1 LSEESKELIKTNKS
15 REIQAADIT
24 EDNLETYQ
32 RQQFIKEVP
41 DLMEVTFKKL
51 KEQISNGDKN
61 ALKMGLEVLNFI
73 KAGGGLTIQTNTY
86 NQTLNASKNN
96 GETFASIVKNLDN
109 VRSKP
114 KKNDDSIIDAE
125 IVG

>member
-1 LSEESKELIKTNKS
+1 LPEQSKELSKIPKS
-15 REIQAADIT
+15 VEIQAADIT

-41 DLMEVTFKKL
+41 ELMQVTFEKL
-51 KEQISNGDKN
+51 KEQIKTGDKN

-86 NQTLNASKNN
+86 NQTLNANKNN

-109 VRSKP
+109 VRG
-114 KKNDDSIIDAE
+114 KKKTDDTIIDAE
-125 IVG
+125 IIS

>member
-1 LSEESKELIKTNKS
+1 MSEVGKELIKSSKAT
-15 REIQAADIT
+15 EIQAAEIT
-24 EDNLETYQ
+24 KENLEDYQ

-41 DLMEVTFKKL
+41 DLMEVTFSKL
-51 KEQISNGDKN
+51 KEQIKGGDKQ

-73 KAGGGLTIQTNTY
+73 KTGGGLTIQSNTY
-86 NQTLNASKNN
+86 NNTLNVDKNR

-109 VRSKP
+109 VRGKP
-114 KKNDDSIIDAE
+114 SRSDDTIIDAE